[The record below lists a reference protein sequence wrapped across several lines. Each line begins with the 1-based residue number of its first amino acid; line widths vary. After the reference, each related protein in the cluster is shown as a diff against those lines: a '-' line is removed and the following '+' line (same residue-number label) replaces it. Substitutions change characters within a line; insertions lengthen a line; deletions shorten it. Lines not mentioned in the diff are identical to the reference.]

1 MSLDDLEKRLSVFK
15 SGLSGGRTSHPDK
28 KPKEKTSEKILEKV
42 WEIEDEIEDDH
53 RWLKKALMAGSGI
66 SLFIIGSGLFFI
78 FSYTSTSRDVAID
91 VFSNSDVSRGAPFN
105 IDISVTNNSGT
116 PIKNAV
122 LTLNL
127 PRGVIAPNSSR
138 DRNLITENVGDIAS
152 GNLIKKTYAFF
163 PVSSVGSKETV
174 TAVLSYA
181 IGAGARF
188 EVRGTRDVEIRD
200 SAIEMEVKKPDQI
213 LSGSTFSLD
222 VSYKNKSDFNFPNLT
237 MEADYPNSFK
247 FDSASVPPA
256 SLNNYWQLGG
266 LSGKGKGKVSISG
279 HLDLG
284 ASTNVSIPIK
294 ISANIGGQN
303 YEIAEATTALA
314 PAASP
319 LSLQIFV
326 NNQSNY
332 VARAGDT
339 LNYSIQY
346 QNSSGIALS
355 DVKIKAALAGEM
367 LDIGTLK
374 ANGAFDFGSQTLSW
388 DSGNLPALRMLD
400 PGASGKIDFKVNVK
414 RIFNLAR
421 LNDRNFS
428 VRLSVVMDSPS
439 VPYYLSS
446 SRTSV
451 QAISDTKISG
461 LASIVA
467 QGFFHDALSGVLN
480 KGTVPPRVGQATQY
494 TIHWLVKNF
503 STDLNNAQVNAVLA
517 PGVTWV
523 GGVSANL
530 GNVPTYNPGGNQ
542 VVWNIDRVAATK
554 GILSD
559 PAEAVFQIEATPDAS
574 MVGAPEPLIKTTYL
588 EATDNFTGF
597 TIQSQAIPVDTTMLD
612 DEVSAIE
619 SIVVR

>member
-1 MSLDDLEKRLSVFK
+1 MSLEDLEKRLSVFK
-15 SGLSGGRTSHPDK
+15 SGLDK

-53 RWLKKALMAGSGI
+53 RWLKKALMVGSGV
-66 SLFIIGSGLFFI
+66 SLFIIGLGLFFI
-78 FSYTSTSRDVAID
+78 FSYTSTSRDVTIE
-91 VFSNSDVSRGAPFN
+91 VFADSNVSRGAPFN
-105 IDISVTNNSGT
+105 VDISVTNNSGA

-127 PRGVIAPNSSR
+127 PQGVIAPNSSR
-138 DRNLITENVGDIAS
+138 DRNLVTENVGDIAS
-152 GNLIKKTYAFF
+152 GNLIKKTYALF
-163 PVSSVGSKETV
+163 PVDSVGSKETV

-188 EVRGTRDVEIRD
+188 EVRGTQDVEIKD

-213 LSGSTFSLD
+213 LSGSSFSLD
-222 VSYKNKSDFNFPNLT
+222 VSYKNKSDFNFSNLT

-256 SLNNYWQLGG
+256 SLNNYWQLGSLG
-266 LSGKGKGKVSISG
+266 GKGKGEISISG

-284 ASTNVSIPIK
+284 ASTNVGIPIK
-294 ISANIGGQN
+294 ISANIGGQD
-303 YEIAEATTALA
+303 YEIAEAITALA

-319 LSLQIFV
+319 ISLQIFV

-332 VARAGDT
+332 VARAGDI

-346 QNSSGIALS
+346 QNSSGIALA
-355 DVKIKAALAGEM
+355 DVKIKAVLAGEM

-374 ANGAFDFGSQTLSW
+374 ADGAFDSGSQTLSW
-388 DSGNLPALRMLD
+388 DSGNLPVLRMLD
-400 PGASGKIDFKVNVK
+400 PGASGKIDFKVNTK
-414 RIFNLAR
+414 KLFNLAH

-428 VRLSVVMDSPS
+428 VRLGVVMDSPS

-451 QAISDTKISG
+451 QAVSETKMSG
-461 LASIVA
+461 LASIAA
-467 QGFFHDALSGVLN
+467 QGFFHDADSGVLN

-494 TIHWLVKNF
+494 TIHWLVRNF
-503 STDLNNAQVNAVLA
+503 STDLNNVQVNAVLA
-517 PGVTWV
+517 SGVTWV

-542 VVWNIDRVAATK
+542 VVWNIDRLAATK

-559 PAEAVFQIEATPDAS
+559 PAEAIFQIEATPDAT
-574 MVGAPEPLIKTTYL
+574 MVGMPEPLIKATYL